1 MTTTLLLLSLWTVAE
16 IGADTAVVCPQEFC
30 RALEPWLKHRQ
41 EQGHRIEVISNS
53 KSPEA
58 AGSLINAICLP
69 SGDQTG
75 DWSVSTLGSRKRSD
89 FSCTS
94 YTAMKA

>member
-1 MTTTLLLLSLWTVAE
+1 MAAGPLRAE
-16 IGADTAVVCPQEFC
+16 FEI
-30 RALEPWLKHRQ
+30 R
-41 EQGHRIEVISNS
+41 
-53 KSPEA
+53 PEA
-58 AGSLINAICLP
+58 AGSRIKAICLP

-94 YTAMKA
+94 YTPMKA